1 MNINMG
7 KLLHKGHAF
16 FLAYDQG
23 LEHGPTDF
31 NKKNVDP
38 EYVLNIALEGGYTGI
53 ILQPGVAE
61 KYWKGAYREVPLI
74 VKLNGKSRL
83 AKIDPISRATC
94 SVERAIKMGAS
105 AVGYTI
111 YDGSPNEPEIFK
123 EFGEIVEKA
132 HDYGIPVIAWMYP
145 RGRFIHDDVDNEI
158 LNYSARI
165 GLELGADMVK
175 MEFNGDVENFKW
187 LTRCA
192 GRAGV
197 LVAGGSKKDPQAL
210 LNDISETTKG
220 GALGIAVGRNVWQSD
235 NPFSLSKALRSIV
248 IDNKSTLEA
257 SKHLS

>member
-7 KLLHKGHAF
+7 KLLHKGRAL

-31 NKKNVDP
+31 DKKNVDP
-38 EYVLNIALEGGYTGI
+38 EYILNIALEGGYTGI

-61 KYWKGAYREVPLI
+61 KYWKGPYREVPLI

-83 AKIDPISRATC
+83 AKIDPISRQTC

-111 YDGSPNEPEIFK
+111 YDGSPNEPEIFR
-123 EFGEIVEKA
+123 EFGKVVEEA
-132 HDYGIPVIAWMYP
+132 HNYGIPVIAWMYP
-145 RGRFIHDDVDNEI
+145 RGRFIHDDEENEI

-165 GLELGADMVK
+165 GLELGADMIK
-175 MEFNGDVENFKW
+175 IKYNGDSENFAW

-197 LVAGGSKKDPQAL
+197 LVAGGSKKDPHTL
-210 LNDISETTKG
+210 LTQVGETMTN
-220 GALGIAVGRNVWQSD
+220 GACGVAVGRNIWQSD
-235 NPFSLSKALRSIV
+235 KPFSLSKALRSIV
-248 IDNKSTLEA
+248 IDRKSALES
-257 SKHLS
+257 SKHL